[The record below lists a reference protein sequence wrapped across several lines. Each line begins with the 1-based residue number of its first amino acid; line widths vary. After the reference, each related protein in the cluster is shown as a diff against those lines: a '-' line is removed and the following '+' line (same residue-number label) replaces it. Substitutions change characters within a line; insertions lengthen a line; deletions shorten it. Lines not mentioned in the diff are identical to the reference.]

1 MAIFAIL
8 AVILAVH
15 FRIAMLKYYGFYEPD
30 GFYHFAVVR
39 AAVNDGFHVP
49 PYLSISGW
57 PHSAPTGEAHGIYWV
72 TLLPYAI
79 LQYFGVS
86 FYTIMRLIPVAYA
99 ILDMLFA
106 YILSRYVSKDKLFGA
121 LVILFIALSMGNA
134 ARTSALIYR
143 GDSFA
148 PLFLLIALILMIE
161 VFRQEGRNR
170 KLAVA
175 LAAGVAISLC
185 NLVWNGGPFGFVVFV
200 LTTAFIMSYA
210 FIFRKEKMMDDSKYL
225 LVSLLSWFAVV
236 SVAHAVGTI
245 SVQQL
250 MSLSYFLPLLF
261 SLAVLWFFV
270 NFATSRMPDLTR
282 TTIYRLGLILF
293 VIIAGL
299 VLFAA
304 VEPTLIYNVF
314 VGNGFVTTTGSFGS
328 TIEELQ
334 PPNFQFLFTSFGI
347 NMFTSLPTLF
357 MSLSLYFN
365 LQGIWLSFYGVI
377 GVIALILLFIPYMFM
392 HVYDSGPGFLSGKPA
407 LKFDVAVPMLAIMAF
422 FIVTGY
428 LQMHIIRFNA
438 LFSIPLAIMSAYT
451 IYWLILA
458 AKHVTDKKPRHLLI
472 LLSSIAFG
480 LGGLMFGYVFGI
492 IISIVFALVLVSLSY
507 IIISR
512 GRNRA
517 AVFLAFAVILIFI
530 STEMVTGFSGSSG
543 MLLLITWLLTAI
555 FCVMAV
561 ISAILCYVYMMREFS
576 GDYSMV
582 VILLSATVLLYL
594 LFSLLYYGT
603 LYSSS
608 LVQAD
613 SINPQFIAAMQ
624 WLKSNSPSNSVVLTL
639 WPDGSVVEAVS
650 NRTSVTDSVGSQN
663 TTKADPF
670 AAWLLNS
677 SPDPQFLTNPI
688 LTGSPNY
695 LVVRNTWLIET
706 QGIYTEAHI
715 TKNVS
720 LYGYAPLTSFSESA
734 ANSTTRQLVL
744 RVNSTVA
751 YPYAVVN
758 IAYSNT
764 TNTAN
769 QILAYLQ
776 TSPTQVI
783 PFAYVGFMDQNNGN
797 YSQIN
802 QQTRYNSTNGDLLLI
817 QYSSIP
823 RSGGFFINLT
833 GAFIFGPGIADSNM
847 LKFLFMCNAV
857 SCPWDNSKASLNLI
871 FANPDTKIFKITY
884 NTTG

>member
-1 MAIFAIL
+1 MVIFAIL
-8 AVILAVH
+8 GVVLAVH

-79 LQYFGVS
+79 LRYFGVS
-86 FYTIMRLIPVAYA
+86 FYTVMRLIPVAYA
-99 ILDMLFA
+99 LLDMLFA
-106 YILSRYVSKDKLFGA
+106 YILSRYVSKDKLFGV

-148 PLFLLIALILMIE
+148 PLFLLIALILLIE
-161 VFRQEGRNR
+161 VFRQDGRNR

-175 LAAGVAISLC
+175 LAAGVAVSLC

-200 LTTAFIMSYA
+200 LTTAFIMSFA

-225 LVSLLSWFAVV
+225 LVSMLSWFAVV

-245 SVQQL
+245 TVQQL

-261 SLAVLWFFV
+261 SIAVLWLFV
-270 NFATSRMPDLTR
+270 NFASSRMPDLTR
-282 TTIYRLGLILF
+282 TTAYRAGIMLS
-293 VIIAGL
+293 VVVAGL
-299 VLFAA
+299 ALFAMA
-304 VEPTLIYNVF
+304 EPTLIYNVF
-314 VGNGFVTTTGSFGS
+314 VGNGFVSAAGSFGS
-328 TIEELQ
+328 TIQELQ

-347 NMFTSLPTLF
+347 NLFTSLPTLF
-357 MSLSLYFN
+357 MSLTLYFN

-377 GVIALILLFIPYMFM
+377 GVITLILLFIPYLFM

-480 LGGLMFGYVFGI
+480 LGGLMFGLMFGYGGI
-492 IISIVFALVLVSLSY
+492 IISIVSALMLACFSY

-512 GRNRA
+512 GRNRS
-517 AVFLAFAVILIFI
+517 AVFFAFLVIFIFI
-530 STEMVTGFSGSSG
+530 SKEMVTGFSGSSG
-543 MLLLITWLLTAI
+543 MLLLITLLLTAI
-555 FCVMAV
+555 F
-561 ISAILCYVYMMREFS
+561 SLLEWLLMREFLR
-576 GDYSMV
+576 DYSTV

-639 WPDGSVVEAVS
+639 WPDGSVVEAVA

-663 TTKADPF
+663 STKADPF

-677 SPDPQFLTNPI
+677 SPDPQFLTNPV

-695 LVVRNTWLIET
+695 LVVRNAWMIET

-720 LYGYAPLTSFSESA
+720 LFGYAPLTSFSESA
-734 ANSTTRQLVL
+734 PNATEKQLVL
-744 RVNSTVA
+744 KVNSSVA

-758 IAYSNT
+758 IGYSNAS
-764 TNTAN
+764 NSAN

-776 TSPTQVI
+776 ATPSQSI
-783 PFAYVGFMDQNNGN
+783 PFAYVGFLDQNSDN

-802 QQTRYNSTNGDLLLI
+802 QQAHFNRTNGDLLLL

-823 RSGGFFINLT
+823 RPGGFFINLT
-833 GAFIFGPGIADSNM
+833 GAFIFGPGIANSNM
-847 LKFLFMCNAV
+847 LKFLFMCNAA
-857 SCPWDNSKASLNLI
+857 SCPWDNSKARLSLV
-871 FANPDTKIFKITY
+871 FANSDTKIFKIIY